1 MSANTARPYVE
12 IYPEDEIYHDYAN
25 GFIRELEGPVRRQFV
40 LKKYFPGGNGSLIAG
55 VKAAVSTA
63 HDPNKHFLVL
73 MDFDS
78 KEDLS
83 GDAEIDA
90 GKVQNRIDQAR
101 ELCALSDKVYVLGP
115 FMEAEDL
122 KLELAKVATSIIT
135 LRREE
140 EVSNVYFG
148 RLFATPELKCRS
160 EVWGCSQLQFEF
172 VQEQVSRLCELAR
185 KVAAVAKS
193 RLSGPRSG
201 AGAD

>member
-1 MSANTARPYVE
+1 MSANTAKPYVE

-40 LKKYFPGGNGSLIAG
+40 LKRYWPGGNGSLIAG
-55 VKAAVSTA
+55 VKAAVAAA

-83 GDAEIDA
+83 GDAAVDA
-90 GKVQNRIDQAR
+90 SKVQNRINQAQK
-101 ELCALSDKVYVLGP
+101 LCALSDKVYVLGP
-115 FMEAEDL
+115 FMEAENL
-122 KLELAKVATSIIT
+122 KKELAKVAASIIT

-140 EVSNVYFG
+140 EVSNVYLG
-148 RLFATPELKCRS
+148 RLFATPDLKCRR
-160 EVWGCSQLQFEF
+160 EVWECSQLQLEF

-185 KVAAVAKS
+185 KVAAAS
-193 RLSGPRSG
+193 LC
-201 AGAD
+201 